1 VVGKMEGGAKVPLS
15 NDVSAASRDR
25 AESLS
30 SKAACFFSRKAA
42 KAAGYVLGFEN
53 RVTA

>member
-30 SKAACFFSRKAA
+30 SKAACFFGMRRRLPNMCSGLRL
-42 KAAGYVLGFEN
+42 V
-53 RVTA
+53 